1 MVSKSFVGKLLADSH
16 TAGMRQA
23 WVLKA
28 DCLAVVSKHCTV
40 VRRNLACI
48 SHFRSN
54 FVLAHAVLAKKHHT
68 CPYML
73 LTPYDLPCRGLQLGH
88 TFVSLL
94 KYVDDMVSSNFS
106 V

>member
-54 FVLAHAVLAKKHHT
+54 FVLAHAVLAKEHHT
-68 CPYML
+68 CPYMIS
-73 LTPYDLPCRGLQLGH
+73 TPYDLPCRGLQLGH

-94 KYVDDMVSSNFS
+94 KYVDDRVSSNFS